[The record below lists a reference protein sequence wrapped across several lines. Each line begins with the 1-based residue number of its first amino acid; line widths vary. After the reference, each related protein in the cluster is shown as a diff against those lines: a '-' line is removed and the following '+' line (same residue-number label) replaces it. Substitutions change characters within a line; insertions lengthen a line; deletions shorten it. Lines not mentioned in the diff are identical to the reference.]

1 MVLVEMRA
9 TAQAAKVA
17 EATGGAHLLG
27 KNDKDGKALLGH
39 RVDIGTDFEACR
51 AKIESVSVLF
61 KLYEKGGTVPSWR
74 FRLGGRS
81 LEPYSKWYRT
91 IALSPELRDSIE
103 ELDLEGRFR
112 YLTSWFC
119 NRAKT
124 DGK

>member
-39 RVDIGTDFEACR
+39 GVDIGTDFEACR

-81 LEPYSKWYRT
+81 LEPYSNWSGPATLIGRRYRT
-91 IALSPELRDSIE
+91 TQPPPAQSHDV
-103 ELDLEGRFR
+103 
-112 YLTSWFC
+112 
-119 NRAKT
+119 
-124 DGK
+124 